1 MYKWYTQNN
10 IVWSVFILNVINA
23 LCCNEA
29 YYAECQ
35 NNTTHFSERHIECR
49 YAECLNA
56 ECHCAEKEV
65 VSRLTFSLC
74 QP

>member
-1 MYKWYTQNN
+1 MYKWYTQHN
-10 IVWSVFILNVINA
+10 IVWSVFILNVIYG

-29 YYAECQ
+29 Y
-35 NNTTHFSERHIECR
+35 NTVRQINTAHFSEHHAECR
-49 YAECLNA
+49 YAVCLNA
-56 ECHCAEKEV
+56 ECHGAEKEV